1 MSHSIQAFIAHKT
14 VILKICE
21 EWPDA
26 VQLPLKQ
33 DFSLLP
39 ASPEFVAS
47 LKDKYA
53 QTEAVNSSVNL
64 ELTVLKL
71 FMTEQSKKGKIVW
84 FKTSYSGGS
93 GFQEAFFCSNQHLE
107 GPYRTETNWNN
118 IKLELVDAPKGIR
131 AINKALYK
139 LEVHCKYRDEF
150 GALELPS
157 LNSLSLILKKI
168 KALKP

>member
-1 MSHSIQAFIAHKT
+1 MSHSIQAFIAHEA
-14 VILKICE
+14 VISKICE

-33 DFSLLP
+33 DLSLLP
-39 ASPEFVAS
+39 LTLEFKERLMQQYPTSERGDNFKKQELFV
-47 LKDKYA
+47 
-53 QTEAVNSSVNL
+53 L
-64 ELTVLKL
+64 EL
-71 FMTEQSKKGKIVW
+71 FMKEQSKKGKIVW

-93 GFQEAFFCSNQHLE
+93 GFQEALYCSNQQLE
-107 GPYRTETNWNN
+107 GPYLTQTSWND

-139 LEVHCKYRDEF
+139 LGVHCKYRDEF